1 MQLACVCPIRLAY
14 LREIR
19 LAYLFNIRL
28 PYLCRIRLTYLFNTR
43 LAYWAIFDWR
53 ICTMLDWL
61 ILGRARTRGGVSRR
75 SGASAHIQLADLC
88 HIRLAYFSISD
99 WLICSIRAIF
109 DWRICSPVDMEF
121 MVLEGHVLAEESPG
135 GAARPLI
142 FNWLIYAILDWLIFP
157 YPTGLFV
164 PFVPYSTGAFVR
176 QSIWSSWFW
185 KGTYSRRSLQA
196 ERRVRS
202 MSPFTVPCFIPKT

>member
-1 MQLACVCPIRLAY
+1 MQLACVCHIRLAY
-14 LREIR
+14 LCQIR

-109 DWRICSPVDMEF
+109 DWLICSPVEYGVYGF
-121 MVLEGHVLAEESPG
+121 GRACTRG
-135 GAARPLI
+135 G
-142 FNWLIYAILDWLIFP
+142 
-157 YPTGLFV
+157 V
-164 PFVPYSTGAFVR
+164 
-176 QSIWSSWFW
+176 
-185 KGTYSRRSLQA
+185 SRRSGASAPCRPSPSPVSFRKLSDFYLKGQA
-196 ERRVRS
+196 R
-202 MSPFTVPCFIPKT
+202 MWL